1 MPLALASLGLIAG
14 NQTLPLLFAQQ
25 ARRAGVKRLVGV
37 AFRGETNP
45 ALEQSV
51 DEIIWLK
58 VGQLSKLIS
67 AFQDRGITQCVMLGQ
82 IAPKNLFD
90 LRPDLRTIG
99 LLARLER
106 RNAHTLFG
114 GIAAELKKD
123 GIELIPALPWL
134 KPLMAQAGFH
144 LGPKLSEPSR
154 ADVQFGFSIAKE
166 IARLEI
172 GQLVVVKSGTVLA
185 VEAFEGTDA
194 CLARGGGLAG
204 EAGGATAVK
213 VAKDGHDLRFDIPCI
228 GPKTIETCHRSR
240 VSTFAMES
248 GLALVLEPQAVERL
262 ARRHKIAIVVASG

>member
-1 MPLALASLGLIAG
+1 MALALASLGLIAG
-14 NQTLPLLFAQQ
+14 NQSLPLLFARQ
-25 ARRAGVKRLVGV
+25 ARQAGVKRLVAV
-37 AFRGETNP
+37 AFQGETDS
-45 ALEQSV
+45 ALAQSV

-67 AFQDRGITQCVMLGQ
+67 TFRERGITQCVMLGQ

-90 LRPDLRTIG
+90 LRPDLRAIG

-144 LGPKLSEPSR
+144 LGPKLSESSQ
-154 ADVQFGFSIAKE
+154 ADVRFGFSIAKE

-194 CLARGGGLAG
+194 CLARGGALAG
-204 EAGGATAVK
+204 DAGGATAVK
-213 VAKDGHDLRFDIPCI
+213 VAKEGHDLRFDIPCI

-240 VSTFAMES
+240 VTTFALEPRM
-248 GLALVLEPQAVERL
+248 ALVLDQEAVERL
-262 ARRHKIAIVVASG
+262 ARRHKIGVVVASG